1 MVGLSYGCRLGETV
15 FHFSLQERSSWR
27 PLSLFTKQGEAYS
40 PCSLEPE
47 GRSEQLTPSCRL
59 KGMVLEGR
67 RGLVVLT

>member
-1 MVGLSYGCRLGETV
+1 MQTWGDSL
-15 FHFSLQERSSWR
+15 SLQSSGTIILLKTT
-27 PLSLFTKQGEAYS
+27 PLFTKQGEAYS